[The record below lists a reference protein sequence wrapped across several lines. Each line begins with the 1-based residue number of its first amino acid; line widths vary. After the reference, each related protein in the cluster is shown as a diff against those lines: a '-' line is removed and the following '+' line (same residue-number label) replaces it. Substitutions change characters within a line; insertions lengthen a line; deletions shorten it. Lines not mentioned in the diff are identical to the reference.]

1 MDDLNNL
8 LTFPSFERQRG
19 HSSLARPRAGLYTVS
34 RQLGQFRYAMGRAA
48 YPSFGA
54 WSTYG

>member
-1 MDDLNNL
+1 MVDLNSL

-19 HSSLARPRAGLYTVS
+19 HSSVARPRAGLYTVS

-48 YPSFGA
+48 YPPLSTG
-54 WSTYG
+54 STYG

>member
-19 HSSLARPRAGLYTVS
+19 HSLLSSPRAGLYTVS

-48 YPSFGA
+48 YPPFDC

>member
-1 MDDLNNL
+1 MDDLNSL
-8 LTFPSFERQRG
+8 LTFPSLERQRG
-19 HSSLARPRAGLYTVS
+19 HSSSARPRAGLYTVN

-48 YPSFGA
+48 YPSFSG

>member
-19 HSSLARPRAGLYTVS
+19 HSLLSSPRAGLYTVR
-34 RQLGQFRYAMGRAA
+34 RQLGQFRYAMGRA
-48 YPSFGA
+48 G
-54 WSTYG
+54 